1 MWLAMMVAVRGL
13 RPVEPPQEQQILERM
28 AQGDGEALRELY
40 DRHAR
45 AIYSLAV
52 RILRSQP
59 DAEDI
64 VQEVFAQAW
73 TQAGRYDASRGTVAA
88 WLLMQARSRAIDR
101 LRSRKLRPEGATSTF
116 DTRDPSEGPDAQAMA
131 GEYAQRVRDALR
143 SLSDP
148 QRTALE
154 LAFFEGLTYSQ
165 VAEHLNQPIGTVKT
179 RIRQGLLRLKA
190 ALDDARAGRDAS

>member
-1 MWLAMMVAVRGL
+1 MWLATVVAGRGL
-13 RPVEPPQEQQILERM
+13 RPVEPPQERQVLERM
-28 AQGDGEALRELY
+28 ARGDGEALRELY
-40 DRHAR
+40 DRHSR
-45 AIYSLAV
+45 AVYSLAL
-52 RILRSQP
+52 RILRSQA

-73 TQAGRYDASRGTVAA
+73 TQAARYDASRGTVAA

-101 LRSRKLRPEGATSTF
+101 LRGRKLRPEGAISTF
-116 DTRDPSEGPDAQAMA
+116 DTRDPSEGPDAQVMA
-131 GEYAQRVRDALR
+131 GEYARRVREALR
-143 SLSDP
+143 SLTEA

-179 RIRQGLLRLKA
+179 RIRQGLLRLKTV
-190 ALDDARAGRDAS
+190 LDGARAGQDPS

>member
-1 MWLAMMVAVRGL
+1 MWLAKMVAVRGL

-28 AQGDGEALRELY
+28 ARGDGEALRELY

-116 DTRDPSEGPDAQAMA
+116 ETRDPSEGPDVQVMA
-131 GEYAQRVRDALR
+131 GEYARRMRDALR

>member
-28 AQGDGEALRELY
+28 ARGDGEALRELY

-45 AIYSLAV
+45 AVYSLAM

-64 VQEVFAQAW
+64 VQEVFGQAW

-101 LRSRKLRPEGATSTF
+101 LRGRKLRPEGATSTF
-116 DTRDPSEGPDAQAMA
+116 DTRDPGKGPDAQAMA
-131 GEYAQRVRDALR
+131 GEYARRVREALR

>member
-28 AQGDGEALRELY
+28 ARGDGEALRELY

-64 VQEVFAQAW
+64 VQEVF
-73 TQAGRYDASRGTVAA
+73 TQ
-88 WLLMQARSRAIDR
+88 
-101 LRSRKLRPEGATSTF
+101 ATSTF
-116 DTRDPSEGPDAQAMA
+116 ETRDPGEGPDVQVMA
-131 GEYAQRVRDALR
+131 GEYARRVREALR

-190 ALDDARAGRDAS
+190 ALDGARAGRNAS

>member
-1 MWLAMMVAVRGL
+1 
-13 RPVEPPQEQQILERM
+13 M
-28 AQGDGEALRELY
+28 ARGDGEALRELY

-45 AIYSLAV
+45 GIYSLAV
-52 RILRSQP
+52 WILRSQP

-64 VQEVFAQAW
+64 VQEVFTQAW

-116 DTRDPSEGPDAQAMA
+116 ETRDPGEGPDAQVMA
-131 GEYAQRVRDALR
+131 GEYARRVRAALR

>member
-28 AQGDGEALRELY
+28 ARGDGEALRELY

-101 LRSRKLRPEGATSTF
+101 LRGRKLRPEGASSPF
-116 DTRDPSEGPDAQAMA
+116 DTRDPGEGPDAQAMA
-131 GEYAQRVRDALR
+131 GEHARRVREALQ

-179 RIRQGLLRLKA
+179 RIRQGRLRLKA

>member
-28 AQGDGEALRELY
+28 ARGDGEALRELY

-131 GEYAQRVRDALR
+131 GEYARRVREALR

>member
-28 AQGDGEALRELY
+28 ARGDGEALRELY

-45 AIYSLAV
+45 AVYSLAL

-64 VQEVFAQAW
+64 VQEVFTQAW

-116 DTRDPSEGPDAQAMA
+116 ETRDPGEGPDAQVMA
-131 GEYAQRVRDALR
+131 GEYARRVRAALR

-190 ALDDARAGRDAS
+190 ALDGARAGRDAS

>member
-13 RPVEPPQEQQILERM
+13 RPVEPPPEQQILERM
-28 AQGDGEALRELY
+28 ARGDGEALRELY

-64 VQEVFAQAW
+64 VQEVFTQAW

-116 DTRDPSEGPDAQAMA
+116 ETRDPGEGPDAQVMA
-131 GEYAQRVRDALR
+131 GEYARRVREALR

-190 ALDDARAGRDAS
+190 ALDGAQAGRDAS

>member
-1 MWLAMMVAVRGL
+1 MWLAKMVAVRGL

-52 RILRSQP
+52 RLLRSQP

-64 VQEVFAQAW
+64 GQEVFAQAW

-116 DTRDPSEGPDAQAMA
+116 ETRDPSEGPDVQVMA
-131 GEYAQRVRDALR
+131 GEYARRMRDALR

-190 ALDDARAGRDAS
+190 ALDGARAGRDAS

>member
-64 VQEVFAQAW
+64 VQEVFTQAW

-190 ALDDARAGRDAS
+190 ALDGERAGRDAS